1 MCCIFLLP
9 DGAVLYF
16 FLKMEFSTLSQAV
29 WFKAGGGEALRAA
42 WAGPAGTGCL
52 CWAGGCSLKNHT
64 RSHKLEQPFNCCSL
78 LWLRSAMTRELW
90 S

>member
-1 MCCIFLLP
+1 MCCISLLP

-42 WAGPAGTGCL
+42 WAGPAGTD
-52 CWAGGCSLKNHT
+52 WV
-64 RSHKLEQPFNCCSL
+64 SL
-78 LWLRSAMTRELW
+78 LGWWVLPEEPHQVT
-90 S
+90 